1 MADKAD
7 NKVITKPAGH
17 ALIAAVESAQLRKD
31 VPELRSG
38 DTVRLQ
44 IKVVEGTRERLQPF
58 EGVVMRLRGGGMS
71 QNFTVRRITNGV
83 GVERT
88 FLINSPRIEKIE
100 VLRHARVRRQQLYY
114 LRGLTGKAARLKELR
129 PLTAKQVAARE
140 AAKIARTANAPTPIA
155 STSVATTP
163 VNTTPTTAPVV
174 STPATTTTP
183 VDTTSTTTAVSTPV
197 TSTPEVATT
206 DTTPTNAAE

>member
-1 MADKAD
+1 MADKAN

-88 FLINSPRIEKIE
+88 FLINSPRIDKIE
-100 VLRHARVRRQQLYY
+100 VIRHARVRRQQLYY

-129 PLTAKQVAARE
+129 PLTAKQVAAKE
-140 AAKIARTANAPTPIA
+140 AARVARNAAAPTPIA
-155 STSVATTP
+155 ATSTNTTTTTAP
-163 VNTTPTTAPVV
+163 IVSTPVNTSTPIVSTPVVNTTPTTAPVV
-174 STPATTTTP
+174 PAPATTTTN
-183 VDTTSTTTAVSTPV
+183 VD
-197 TSTPEVATT
+197 E
-206 DTTPTNAAE
+206 